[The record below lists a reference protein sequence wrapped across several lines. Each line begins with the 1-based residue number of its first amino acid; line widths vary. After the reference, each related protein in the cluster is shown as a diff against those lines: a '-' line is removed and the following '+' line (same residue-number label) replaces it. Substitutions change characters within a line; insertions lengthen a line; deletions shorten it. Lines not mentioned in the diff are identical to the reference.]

1 MRTQYG
7 VELLIPFIFSSL
19 QQMNLVEQCLS
30 TPAGLKS
37 TGSRGM
43 AQASHLQVIDDKD
56 LRDVVLVRTS
66 VGACLRGHFVRTGR
80 KVAVKLIKDR

>member
-1 MRTQYG
+1 MH
-7 VELLIPFIFSSL
+7 
-19 QQMNLVEQCLS
+19 LVEQSLRI
-30 TPAGLKS
+30 PAGLKS

-43 AQASHLQVIDDKD
+43 ARASHLQMIDEKD

-66 VGACLRGHFVRTGR
+66 VGACLRGHFGRTGR